1 MAQNRKVDGVL
12 SRTSNGPRMIGELVS
27 CEWLEGSICIVL
39 EREVRKL
46 SSSKSYCIY
55 YVHDF
60 STGERYWVDEEDLEK
75 L

>member
-1 MAQNRKVDGVL
+1 
-12 SRTSNGPRMIGELVS
+12 MIGELVS